1 MAVNLPPAMT
11 DQLRGNPL
19 PRAEERSVLL
29 MELEADRRKIAGQ
42 FGFDA
47 TESKALRDAAG
58 RLVGMLQVFVPQ
70 GCAAVRQAVLDQM
83 AHLASVAIEN
93 TLLYERL
100 AFQAQHDTLTQLPNR
115 TLFQDRVEQA
125 IGLARRRREGLAV
138 LWIDLDRYKQV
149 NDTLGHRVG
158 DELLREVASR
168 LKNC

>member
-58 RLVGMLQVFVPQ
+58 RLVGMLQVFVP
-70 GCAAVRQAVLDQM
+70 QAVLDQM